1 MVKQKQ
7 DVQQVGW
14 FVVGPSQVKGY
25 PYAYGDVFLSVYT
38 KEEQRKFYQDRDCK
52 LVPVFVPKVDV

>member
-1 MVKQKQ
+1 MKKKQ

-14 FVVGPSQVKGY
+14 FVVGPSFVDGY

-38 KEEQRKFYQDRDCK
+38 KEEQKKFYQDRNCN
-52 LVPVFVPKVDV
+52 LVPVFVPREEI